1 LKNLLILIST
11 LTLLFLAFAQVGFA
25 QEKRQI
31 YVQGEGTVQVDPD
44 MAYVS
49 LGVTTEAPSAE
60 EAQVENAETMRSI
73 LAALAEMGIKDDAI
87 ETSYFNV
94 YPIYHYDQNKGNQ
107 LRGYRVSNTVS
118 VTLDDLSKVGEV
130 IDGSIKAGATNV
142 NSVSFTL
149 ADEEP
154 WLNEAMVLAV
164 ENARK
169 KAELLAGAAGVKLGP
184 VMTIRDPYA
193 QFEPYYANKEMR
205 MMTLAA
211 AGDAGSYTPIS
222 PGKLE
227 VRAVVEMVYAM
238 D

>member
-1 LKNLLILIST
+1 MKNLLILIST

-107 LRGYRVSNTVS
+107 LRGTGSA
-118 VTLDDLSKVGEV
+118 TLSL
-130 IDGSIKAGATNV
+130 
-142 NSVSFTL
+142 
-149 ADEEP
+149 
-154 WLNEAMVLAV
+154 
-164 ENARK
+164 
-169 KAELLAGAAGVKLGP
+169 
-184 VMTIRDPYA
+184 
-193 QFEPYYANKEMR
+193 
-205 MMTLAA
+205 
-211 AGDAGSYTPIS
+211 
-222 PGKLE
+222 
-227 VRAVVEMVYAM
+227 
-238 D
+238 